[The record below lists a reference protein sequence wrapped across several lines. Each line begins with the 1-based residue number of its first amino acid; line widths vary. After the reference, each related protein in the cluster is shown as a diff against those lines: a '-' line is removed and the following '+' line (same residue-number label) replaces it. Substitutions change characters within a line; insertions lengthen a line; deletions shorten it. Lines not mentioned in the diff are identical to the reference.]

1 VLWWVHAARGG
12 REGGESPI
20 NRKREGVRVELTLNN
35 GGGGGGHAE
44 EWRGGPGG
52 FHMKEWR
59 GAWPVAVDDARGRGN
74 RSPIAVEEGGT
85 GRLARDV
92 KQGIERGIERGRFV
106 GHGNSEVWCG
116 G

>member
-1 VLWWVHAARGG
+1 VLRWVHAARGG

-20 NRKREGVRVELTLNN
+20 NREREGVRVELTLNN
-35 GGGGGGHAE
+35 GSSDVHAE

-74 RSPIAVEEGGT
+74 RGLIAVEEGGT
-85 GRLARDV
+85 GRLARGV
-92 KQGIERGIERGRFV
+92 K
-106 GHGNSEVWCG
+106 
-116 G
+116 